1 MTTGST
7 RLAGPHALLPV
18 AALLI
23 LPAAL
28 AAGCR
33 PPVESSKGREDVSV
47 SGDAAPVPA
56 PADAHG
62 AEAALAPI
70 EVCEEPARDTESCMR
85 AKIMELYKPQ
95 VEGFILRVLA
105 GGKKLDLPPE
115 CTVDIEQG
123 AGHGFSL
130 SFLRFNLHQSQ
141 VKLEEVLWK
150 GTAGEGKKGSVRR
163 LTVDRATVDPFLELL
178 RLLPALTLEEVDTR
192 PKVEGHGSGGG
203 WGSSTDFFVLVRVT
217 DRDGK
222 VLHEGEY
229 GGYEGSLEQ
238 LAYLPLRVVGLKTQA
253 LMDALAGWQ
262 PVEGEL
268 MRQSHFTDAFNL
280 DQAVMLEDFHWWVL
294 EYSTEALGYVGNPKV
309 IGALEGIRKNHP
321 KLSDRQKKKIDAVL
335 NDPDRYLIGPPA
347 DVPDQ

>member
-1 MTTGST
+1 M
-7 RLAGPHALLPV
+7 
-18 AALLI
+18 
-23 LPAAL
+23 PAAL

-33 PPVESSKGREDVSV
+33 PSIESPKAAEDVSV
-47 SGDAAPVPA
+47 SKDAGPVPTH
-56 PADAHG
+56 ADAHDAG
-62 AEAALAPI
+62 TAQAPI
-70 EVCEEPARDTESCMR
+70 EVCEEPARDPESCLR
-85 AKIMELYKPQ
+85 AKITELYKPKT
-95 VEGFILRVLA
+95 EGFILRVLA
-105 GGKKLDLPPE
+105 EGKKLDLPPE

-130 SFLRFNLHQSQ
+130 SFLRLDLHQSQ
-141 VKLEEVLWK
+141 VKLEEVRWK

-163 LTVDRATVDPFLELL
+163 LTVDRATVDPFLELV

-203 WGSSTDFFVLVRVT
+203 WGSSTDVFVLVRVM

-222 VLHEGEY
+222 ILYEGEY
-229 GGYEGSLEQ
+229 GGYEGSLGQ
-238 LAYLPLRVVGLKTQA
+238 LSYLPLRVVGSKTQV
-253 LMDALAGWQ
+253 LMDALTGWQ

-280 DQAVMLEDFHWWVL
+280 DQTFMLEDFHWWVL

-321 KLSDRQKKKIDAVL
+321 KLSDRLKKKIDAVL
-335 NDPDRYLIGPPA
+335 GDPDRYLIGPPA
-347 DVPDQ
+347 DVPDM